1 MLKLY
6 VVRPRD
12 RIARLVRL
20 RFMFRHAARAA
31 TAVRR
36 CTQSRLAST
45 SSSLS
50 TSDAIVMRD
59 MVFFA
64 KHGALEAE
72 RVLGQKFTVNVELFT
87 PLDRA
92 GASDALADTVDYAK
106 AWAIVRDVVERG
118 PTRITIEKVA
128 EEVAGALLSEFGVVR
143 RAVVAVDKKHVAIE
157 GVLGSLGVRIVR
169 ERA

>member
-1 MLKLY
+1 
-6 VVRPRD
+6 
-12 RIARLVRL
+12 
-20 RFMFRHAARAA
+20 
-31 TAVRR
+31 
-36 CTQSRLAST
+36 
-45 SSSLS
+45 
-50 TSDAIVMRD
+50 MRD
-59 MVFFA
+59 MVFYA

-106 AWAIVRDVVERG
+106 AWNIVRDVVERG

-128 EEVAGALLSEFGVVR
+128 EDVAGALLGEFAVVS
-143 RAVVAVDKKHVAIE
+143 RAVVAVDKKQVAIE

-169 ERA
+169 DRA